1 MAVER
6 IDHRTYTPQGQTWD
20 DAKRTQFFGGLKGG
34 EAVEG
39 RQGFTWQNQGG
50 WTQTD
55 EGAAPGTPGG
65 GAAPPP
71 APPAPG
77 AGPTTPPGE
86 PQRPSAMPP
95 SPPPAA
101 TPAPQIPLGV
111 PGQTPNTIGP
121 VTSPGV
127 PGPRGRIT
135 GPGLLDASQQTGPTT
150 NDPADAAFRT
160 ALLEMLSQ
168 NPNEASITD
177 ADIAPQQRA
186 FQAATER
193 SALKNRAGLMER
205 ASAEG
210 IADSEAT
217 RAAGRSIETQA
228 GQAIG
233 ANDAAL
239 IGQKL
244 QGRREQLNQ
253 AMQIANARGMQREA
267 QDLQRQLANLDAELK
282 TRGLD
287 VTREGYQV
295 QRDLASLD
303 TNTKQYLADLDAKLR
318 QQGYGTQERLAAM
331 DAEVRKLGITSQE
344 NIGQLE
350 IALRRELGIG
360 ELNLGLLQAMLQ
372 DRQAGNVLGFD
383 IGKWQSIL
391 NDNAARAALVGE
403 L

>member
-1 MAVER
+1 MA
-6 IDHRTYTPQGQTWD
+6 DTQQQSQTQQPPD
-20 DAKRTQFFGGLKGG
+20 PFG
-34 EAVEG
+34 A
-39 RQGFTWQNQGG
+39 QGG
-50 WTQTD
+50 GHWTGQQWVPKNHPLA
-55 EGAAPGTPGG
+55 GASPDGTPAPGAGG
-65 GAAPPP
+65 GTPAP

-77 AGPTTPPGE
+77 EGPTTPPGT

-101 TPAPQIPLGV
+101 TAAPKIPLGT
-111 PGQTPNTIGP
+111 PGSTAPQGGALGPMTPPAAGTP
-121 VTSPGV
+121 
-127 PGPRGRIT
+127 GRIT
-135 GPGLLDASQQTGPTT
+135 APGLIDASRQQVPTT
-150 NDPADAAFRT
+150 GDPADDAFRA
-160 ALLEMLSQ
+160 ALLQQLSQ
-168 NPNEASITD
+168 DPNAASITD

-193 SALKNRAGLMER
+193 AALKNRAGLMER

-210 IADSEAT
+210 IADTEAT
-217 RAAGRSIETQA
+217 RNAGRQIETQA

-244 QGRREQLNQ
+244 QSRREQLNQ

-295 QRDLASLD
+295 QRDLAALD
-303 TNTKQYLADLDAKLR
+303 TNTKQYLADLDAQLR

-331 DAEVRKLGITSQE
+331 DAEVRKLGISSQE

-360 ELNLGLLQAMLQ
+360 ELNLGYLQALMQ
-372 DRQAGNVLGFD
+372 NQQAGNRLGFD
-383 IGKWQSIL
+383 IGAWQSTMNRDAL
-391 NDNAARAALVGE
+391 LAALGGN
-403 L
+403 